1 MDFWIRAAQLIL
13 SLSILIV
20 LHELGHYLAAR
31 KFNTRVEKF
40 YLFFNPYFSL
50 FKKQIGD
57 TEWGLGWIPLGGY
70 VKIAG
75 MIDESMDKEQ
85 MAQPVQQW
93 EFRAKPAW
101 QRLII
106 MLGGIIVNI
115 IVGFTLY
122 ILILF
127 VWGEEK
133 IDHAKLQNG
142 VTVHPFLEQYGFQ
155 SGDQILKVEGQ
166 TPDELQK
173 LGMEIMIFGKTN
185 FQVKHQDGKIENIQ
199 LPEDIGQQLWQN
211 NAEAAFNFRYFID
224 GILQVDSTS
233 QAARIGL
240 KKDDKIV
247 SINGIKPIF
256 FDQISSELFK
266 NKGKKVKLEIK
277 SGDSISTKEFI
288 LNKKGVLGFVPKL
301 SISTDTNAVF
311 TKKYSFGE
319 SFASG
324 FSKGYKS
331 IYANIAQFKYVFSKK
346 GAESI
351 GGFGSI
357 GKLFPTTWNWQAFWT
372 MTAFLSMMLAI
383 MNLLPIPALDGGHV
397 VFLIYEMVSG
407 KPPGQRFMEIA
418 QYTGFFILMALIL
431 YANGKDLINAL
442 FH

>member
-1 MDFWIRAAQLIL
+1 
-13 SLSILIV
+13 
-20 LHELGHYLAAR
+20 
-31 KFNTRVEKF
+31 
-40 YLFFNPYFSL
+40 
-50 FKKQIGD
+50 
-57 TEWGLGWIPLGGY
+57 
-70 VKIAG
+70 
-75 MIDESMDKEQ
+75 
-85 MAQPVQQW
+85 
-93 EFRAKPAW
+93 
-101 QRLII
+101 
-106 MLGGIIVNI
+106 
-115 IVGFTLY
+115 
-122 ILILF
+122 
-127 VWGEEK
+127 
-133 IDHAKLQNG
+133 
-142 VTVHPFLEQYGFQ
+142 
-155 SGDQILKVEGQ
+155 
-166 TPDELQK
+166 
-173 LGMEIMIFGKTN
+173 
-185 FQVKHQDGKIENIQ
+185 KIENIQ
-199 LPEDIGQQLWQN
+199 LPENIGQQLWQN

-224 GILQVDSTS
+224 GIQQVDSTS